1 MRSVLETGIR
11 EGITGSLFVIA
22 LAASLILLSRLP
34 ANADDASPASIDSPP
49 SAASTIAPGA
59 TITMANWRRYK
70 QFMPEGMIALFEG
83 KYFWKM
89 PAGVQIEVGPS
100 VTHPL
105 PKNYLAATEKYARQ
119 VRIRE
124 LADGGLTLENYHG
137 GIPFPH
143 PTEPHK
149 GWKLLANMWYRY
161 IPYLVVDTYGVGC
174 AIDSAG
180 STNCQAYA
188 GVKRQL
194 AYNTDSYAPPEP
206 AGPEALYFTE
216 WFMTLEPEQDRYTTY
231 LTVNYADPE
240 RPEAT
245 YVFLPSLRRYQP
257 VSNAARCAES
267 GGLDQTFEDF
277 HNGLDT
283 NLTEMNVADMGRRKM
298 LALVD
303 VTPPAAAF
311 PGGDLM
317 PLAFPTPNWGKWQVR
332 DVDVLGLTKIPSKAA
347 NYCYGKRVI
356 YMDSAYGFP
365 LWEDMWDAK
374 MQPWKFAAL
383 FPLAAHVPDVGV
395 VDTAAL
401 DVEVW
406 WDIQRNHATFVS
418 EPAQGRPYYI
428 DQQAPKEYHDD
439 NRYTTAAGLNL
450 IMR

>member
-1 MRSVLETGIR
+1 MKST
-11 EGITGSLFVIA
+11 LFAIA
-22 LAASLILLSRLP
+22 LTASLIFLSHLP
-34 ANADDASPASIDSPP
+34 ANAGDAAPANVVAPPP
-49 SAASTIAPGA
+49 SVSTIAPGT
-59 TITMANWRRYK
+59 TITMANWRQYK

-89 PAGVQIEVGPS
+89 PESVQIEVGPN

-105 PKNYLAATEKYARQ
+105 PKNYLAATEKYAQQ
-119 VRIRE
+119 VRIKE

-137 GIPFPH
+137 GIPFPN

-149 GWKLLANMWYRY
+149 SWKLLANIWYRY
-161 IPYLVVDTYGVGC
+161 IPHLVVDTYGVGC

-180 STNCQAYA
+180 STHCQAYA

-194 AYNTDSYAPPEP
+194 AYNTDSNAPPEP

-240 RPEAT
+240 RPEAA

-257 VSNAARCAES
+257 ISNAARCSES
-267 GGLDQTFEDF
+267 GGLDQTYEDF

-283 NLTEMNVADMGRRKM
+283 NLTEMNVEDMGRRNM

-303 VTPPAAAF
+303 VTLPTAAF
-311 PGGDLM
+311 PGDVLM
-317 PLAFPTPNWGKWQVR
+317 PLAFPTPKWGKWQLR
-332 DVDVLGLTKIPSKAA
+332 DVDVLGLTKIPAKAS
-347 NYCYGKRVI
+347 NYCYGKRAI
-356 YMDSAYGFP
+356 YADSAYGFP
-365 LWEDMWDAK
+365 LWEDMWDTK

-383 FPLAAHVPDVGV
+383 YPLAAEAPGVGV

-418 EPAQGRPYYI
+418 EPAQGHPYYI
-428 DQQAPKEYHDD
+428 NEQAPKEYHDD
-439 NRYTTAAGLNL
+439 KRYTTAAGLNL